1 MNKQHNI
8 IYELFFPVSKLIV
21 EVAEKVVQMVH
32 EMIDPIVT
40 LIEQA
45 QVNRLK
51 QQVLHKKLED
61 LTDPTFLDR
70 ALGVIK

>member
-21 EVAEKVVQMVH
+21 EVAEKMVQIVH
-32 EMIDPIVT
+32 EMIDPVT
-40 LIEQA
+40 HFVEQY
-45 QVNRLK
+45 QVNRLRRK
-51 QQVLHKKLED
+51 VLHQKLED
-61 LTDPTFLDR
+61 LSDPTFLDR